1 MAVGGLR
8 DTSQFREGWVLAEV
22 KLPQPW
28 HNQVSR
34 YAPSEHKQQQYF
46 RVCHVA
52 GGVKVSHAVWLR
64 TASSF
69 TLCPTSERLAPICK
83 WLVERPANNRIA
95 SAASSESIRPQK
107 AIVRSISE
115 KPVLGKVYLSRSS
128 GRSCGDQELRS

>member
-28 HNQVSR
+28 HNQVGR

-69 TLCPTSERLAPICK
+69 TLCPLVRGSLPFASGSSNDRPIT
-83 WLVERPANNRIA
+83 
-95 SAASSESIRPQK
+95 
-107 AIVRSISE
+107 
-115 KPVLGKVYLSRSS
+115 
-128 GRSCGDQELRS
+128 ELRPRQVASRFAPKRLSSDQFPKSLCSAKCICRVVPAGRVEIRS